1 MKKVDLHIH
10 TVPSIKD
17 ANFTFDIDKM
27 RLYVQTLK
35 LDAIAIT
42 NHNLFDKNQ
51 FDEIK
56 NELNITVFPG
66 VEVDLENG
74 HIIVIADVDS
84 LDEFD
89 DQCNLLKEKIV
100 DNKSVITYDEFIS
113 IFTNYEE
120 YLLVPH
126 YKKKPAMQQSI
137 LKKFGKNITCGEV
150 DNIKKFCV
158 LKKQQDDL
166 VPLLSSDVRI
176 KKDLENFPT
185 RFTFLDIND
194 TSLKSIKYALKDKN
208 KVFINESRNDNEF
221 IFTSDGLVAS
231 TKLNVIIG
239 KRSSGKTY
247 TLNMI
252 KDTFDTSDVK
262 YIKQFEITEKSGQ
275 DKFDKITKV
284 EYEKFTNEYISPIAN
299 IMPYILEIDL
309 EEDNTKLENY
319 HSSLI
324 NRALNSERN
333 DIFSKS
339 SMFNE
344 ITFDTKT
351 NNELVELINA
361 IKILL
366 DNDTYKEII
375 EKNIEKASLEKLL
388 SKFIK
393 IYRNK
398 YLDEKLKNDIDKL
411 IKKIQNKLELKSSIE
426 TISQIDFYSIMK
438 DRLIVNRFNED
449 FNKIKLREKIF
460 EEDYQRFKVVAEKV
474 PYKNVTDMK
483 KGANIDTGAL
493 KDLFDKYYKKDTF
506 KYVQELRE
514 NSVSTDSISKS
525 IIEINYTVI
534 NDKGSEIS
542 GGEKA
547 EFNLLKELDEA
558 KNYDVL
564 LLDEPESSFDNPY
577 IKENINTLIKDIS
590 NKTTVFVVT
599 HNNTLGVSNKADK
612 LIYTMYNNVEQKYEL
627 YIGNFT
633 DSNLKNKDGK
643 SISTY
648 NAIVN
653 CMEAGIDTYEERRKI
668 YENLEM

>member
-56 NELNITVFPG
+56 NKLNITVFPG
-66 VEVDLENG
+66 IEVDLENG
-74 HIIVIADVDS
+74 HIIVIADADS
-84 LDEFD
+84 LDKFD

>member
-10 TVPSIKD
+10 TVPTIKD
-17 ANFTFDIDKM
+17 ANFTFDMDKM
-27 RLYVQTLK
+27 QLYVQTLK

-56 NELNITVFPG
+56 NKLNITVFPG
-66 VEVDLENG
+66 IEVDLENG
-74 HIIVIADVDS
+74 HIIVIADADS
-84 LDEFD
+84 LDKFD

-252 KDTFDTSDVK
+252 KNTFDTSDVK

-275 DKFDKITKV
+275 DKFEKITKV
-284 EYEKFTNEYISPIAN
+284 EYEKITNEYISPIAN

-375 EKNIEKASLEKLL
+375 EK
-388 SKFIK
+388 
-393 IYRNK
+393 
-398 YLDEKLKNDIDKL
+398 
-411 IKKIQNKLELKSSIE
+411 
-426 TISQIDFYSIMK
+426 T
-438 DRLIVNRFNED
+438 
-449 FNKIKLREKIF
+449 
-460 EEDYQRFKVVAEKV
+460 
-474 PYKNVTDMK
+474 
-483 KGANIDTGAL
+483 
-493 KDLFDKYYKKDTF
+493 
-506 KYVQELRE
+506 
-514 NSVSTDSISKS
+514 
-525 IIEINYTVI
+525 
-534 NDKGSEIS
+534 
-542 GGEKA
+542 
-547 EFNLLKELDEA
+547 
-558 KNYDVL
+558 
-564 LLDEPESSFDNPY
+564 
-577 IKENINTLIKDIS
+577 
-590 NKTTVFVVT
+590 
-599 HNNTLGVSNKADK
+599 
-612 LIYTMYNNVEQKYEL
+612 
-627 YIGNFT
+627 
-633 DSNLKNKDGK
+633 
-643 SISTY
+643 
-648 NAIVN
+648 
-653 CMEAGIDTYEERRKI
+653 
-668 YENLEM
+668 

>member
-10 TVPSIKD
+10 TVPTIKD
-17 ANFTFDIDKM
+17 ANFTFDMDKM
-27 RLYVQTLK
+27 QLYVQTLK

-56 NELNITVFPG
+56 NKLNITVFPG
-66 VEVDLENG
+66 IEVDLENG
-74 HIIVIADVDS
+74 HIIVIADADS
-84 LDEFD
+84 LDKFD

-252 KDTFDTSDVK
+252 KNTFDTSDVK

-275 DKFDKITKV
+275 DKFEKITKV
-284 EYEKFTNEYISPIAN
+284 EYEKITNEYISPIAN

-375 EKNIEKASLEKLL
+375 EKNIEKASLKKLL

-438 DRLIVNRFNED
+438 DRLIVNRFNDD

-474 PYKNVTDMK
+474 PYKTVTDMK

-493 KDLFDKYYKKDTF
+493 KDLFDKYYKKDIF

-514 NSVSTDSISKS
+514 NNVSTDSISKS

-612 LIYTMYNNVEQKYEL
+612 LIYTMYNNVEQKYEI

>member
-84 LDEFD
+84 LDKFD

>member
-10 TVPSIKD
+10 TVPTIKD
-17 ANFTFDIDKM
+17 ANFTFDMDKM
-27 RLYVQTLK
+27 QLYVQTLK

-56 NELNITVFPG
+56 NKLNITVFPG
-66 VEVDLENG
+66 IEVDLENG
-74 HIIVIADVDS
+74 HIIVIADADS
-84 LDEFD
+84 LDKFD

-252 KDTFDTSDVK
+252 KNTFDTSDVK

-275 DKFDKITKV
+275 DKFEKITKV
-284 EYEKFTNEYISPIAN
+284 EYEKITNEYISPIAN

-411 IKKIQNKLELKSSIE
+411 IKKIQNKLEFKSSIE

-438 DRLIVNRFNED
+438 DRLIVNRFNDD

-474 PYKNVTDMK
+474 PYKTVTDMK

-493 KDLFDKYYKKDTF
+493 KDLFDKYYKKDIF

-514 NSVSTDSISKS
+514 NNVSTDSISKS

-612 LIYTMYNNVEQKYEL
+612 LIYTMYNNVEQKYEI

>member
-10 TVPSIKD
+10 TVPTIKD
-17 ANFTFDIDKM
+17 ANFTFDIDKIQ
-27 RLYVQTLK
+27 LYVQTLK

-56 NELNITVFPG
+56 NKLNITVFPG

-84 LDEFD
+84 LDKFD

-176 KKDLENFPT
+176 KKDLENLPT

-275 DKFDKITKV
+275 DKFNKITKV
-284 EYEKFTNEYISPIAN
+284 EYEKITNEYISPIAN

-460 EEDYQRFKVVAEKV
+460 EEDYQRFKVVAEKM
-474 PYKNVTDMK
+474 PYKTVTDMK